1 MLYPG
6 SSYLCRVDSTTGRAK
21 AARMKG
27 DEVAV
32 VERVTACG
40 VVSGSGA
47 SSAASS
53 SGASGGGLQRASVTL
68 RINRNPVVGDKFSSR
83 HGQKGVLSRP
93 WPDADM
99 PFAESSGMR
108 PDLII
113 NPHAFPSRMTIG
125 MLLESLCSKAGA
137 LKGEFVDATPF
148 AKTKEGGDGNKS
160 AAKDAAT
167 AAGDALEE
175 LGFSRLGAESLV
187 SGVTGERFE
196 ADIFL
201 GPVYYQR
208 LRHMVRRKRERE
220 RKVFAFFFQK
230 KKISTLFRKQVS
242 TLFNFHRKK
251 NSPQKNSNKKLHS
264 HKQVSDKFQVR
275 SVGPVNPLTRQPV
288 KGRKAGGGVRFGEME
303 RDALLSHGAAYLLH
317 DRLHL
322 CSDYGVSDVCGR
334 CGSVLTPAALP
345 NVGSGGGFG
354 GFGGCDGEF
363 LFVFF
368 FHFFLPFL
376 PLRAVASS
384 GKKLHPIQ
392 NNNAV
397 YKPARRRSRIPRRAF
412 SLPTGSGDENDFYIN
427 LPREWAV
434 SVLGFVFFA
443 KTKSRVTSRCGEAKG
458 AHFVWPRTLVHCK
471 RKIATASVLCVFKS
485 LTFLFSIRN

>member
-1 MLYPG
+1 MKIVFLKVFFSFLSRVEVEGENVGEKKLTLSPFSSLISPIPPRKTNLAGGGSASGGGWVFAPEPAGTRAAGPPPPPEETAFGQKLPANRPPPAETRAPPHREAARIGPDGLPHVGAVLYPG
-6 SSYLCRVDSTTGRAK
+6 ASYVSRVDSTTGRAK

-40 VVSGSGA
+40 VSSGPS
-47 SSAASS
+47 SSAAAASA
-53 SGASGGGLQRASVTL
+53 SGAAGLQRASVTM

-137 LKGEFVDATPF
+137 LRGEFVDATPF
-148 AKTKEGGDGNKS
+148 AKTKGGGAGEGSGR
-160 AAKDAAT
+160 KDAAT

-208 LRHMVRRKRERE
+208 LRHMVSE
-220 RKVFAFFFQK
+220 RKEQRVFFFLALYLSPPIFSQPFF
-230 KKISTLFRKQVS
+230 SFQNVS
-242 TLFNFHRKK
+242 TLC
-251 NSPQKNSNKKLHS
+251 LL
-264 HKQVSDKFQVR
+264 FQ
-275 SVGPVNPLTRQPV
+275 N
-288 KGRKAGGGVRFGEME
+288 
-303 RDALLSHGAAYLLH
+303 LS
-317 DRLHL
+317 
-322 CSDYGVSDVCGR
+322 
-334 CGSVLTPAALP
+334 
-345 NVGSGGGFG
+345 
-354 GFGGCDGEF
+354 
-363 LFVFF
+363 
-368 FHFFLPFL
+368 
-376 PLRAVASS
+376 
-384 GKKLHPIQ
+384 
-392 NNNAV
+392 
-397 YKPARRRSRIPRRAF
+397 
-412 SLPTGSGDENDFYIN
+412 
-427 LPREWAV
+427 
-434 SVLGFVFFA
+434 
-443 KTKSRVTSRCGEAKG
+443 
-458 AHFVWPRTLVHCK
+458 
-471 RKIATASVLCVFKS
+471 
-485 LTFLFSIRN
+485 

>member
-6 SSYLCRVDSTTGRAK
+6 ASYVCRVDSTTGRAK

-40 VVSGSGA
+40 V
-47 SSAASS
+47 ASS
-53 SGASGGGLQRASVTL
+53 SSASASGGSGGGVAGLQRASVTV

-137 LKGEFVDATPF
+137 LRGEFVDATPF
-148 AKTKEGGDGNKS
+148 AKAKDAGAGGGTS
-160 AAKDAAT
+160 AAEKDAAT

-208 LRHMVRRKRERE
+208 LRHMVRERDTE
-220 RKVFAFFFQK
+220 EEEEEENFFSLFVYSFSKTPTLLDNCAQPLCFFVHHQQK
-230 KKISTLFRKQVS
+230 KTHLEKRFSLSLSLSLFLS
-242 TLFNFHRKK
+242 LPRKK
-251 NSPQKNSNKKLHS
+251 TKTNPH
-264 HKQVSDKFQVR
+264 QVSDKFQVR

-345 NVGSGGGFG
+345 GVGGGGGGAGAFGGFG
-354 GFGGCDGEF
+354 GFGGFDGEF
-363 LFVFF
+363 FFPFSFSFF
-368 FHFFLPFL
+368 FFWVFAFFPC
-376 PLRAVASS
+376 ASS
-384 GKKLHPIQ
+384 SPPRGELE
-392 NNNAV
+392 
-397 YKPARRRSRIPRRAF
+397 KPAPPQNKKQRSI
-412 SLPTGSGDENDFYIN
+412 
-427 LPREWAV
+427 
-434 SVLGFVFFA
+434 
-443 KTKSRVTSRCGEAKG
+443 
-458 AHFVWPRTLVHCK
+458 
-471 RKIATASVLCVFKS
+471 
-485 LTFLFSIRN
+485 

>member
-1 MLYPG
+1 MRKKEDEKGKTQTHLFFLFYSLSPLPQFLPNSLPHTGGGSASGGGWVFAPEAAGSRGPGPPPPSEETAFGQKLPANRPPASELRTPPHRESARIGPDGLPHVGTVLYPG
-6 SSYLCRVDSTTGRAK
+6 SAYVSRVDSTTGRAK
-21 AARMKG
+21 QSRLKG

-40 VVSGSGA
+40 VSSSSNSSSS
-47 SSAASS
+47 SSAA
-53 SGASGGGLQRASVTL
+53 ANGLQRASVTL

-99 PFAESSGMR
+99 PFAEATGMR

-148 AKTKEGGDGNKS
+148 AKTKEEESGG
-160 AAKDAAT
+160 AKKKKGDAAT

-208 LRHMVRRKRERE
+208 LRHMVSCWKEKREE
-220 RKVFAFFFQK
+220 EEK
-230 KKISTLFRKQVS
+230 KKKRETFFGFPFFSSDL
-242 TLFNFHRKK
+242 N
-251 NSPQKNSNKKLHS
+251 NKKTHLQKFHFPLPPPF
-264 HKQVSDKFQVR
+264 HFLQVSDKFQVR

-334 CGSVLTPAALP
+334 CGSVLAPAAVP
-345 NVGSGGGFG
+345 NVGFGGGGLFGGFG
-354 GFGGCDGEF
+354 GFDGEF
-363 LFVFF
+363 FFLEFF
-368 FHFFLPFL
+368 FLL
-376 PLRAVASS
+376 S
-384 GKKLHPIQ
+384 
-392 NNNAV
+392 
-397 YKPARRRSRIPRRAF
+397 
-412 SLPTGSGDENDFYIN
+412 SLPRPS
-427 LPREWAV
+427 PP
-434 SVLGFVFFA
+434 
-443 KTKSRVTSRCGEAKG
+443 K
-458 AHFVWPRTLVHCK
+458 
-471 RKIATASVLCVFKS
+471 
-485 LTFLFSIRN
+485 